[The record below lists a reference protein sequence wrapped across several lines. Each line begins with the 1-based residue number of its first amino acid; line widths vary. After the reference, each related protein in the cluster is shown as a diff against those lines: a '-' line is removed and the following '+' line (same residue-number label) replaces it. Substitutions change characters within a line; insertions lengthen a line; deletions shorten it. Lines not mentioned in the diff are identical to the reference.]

1 MVEPAKN
8 RGRHN
13 LPEPVDR
20 GAPQRTVSSY
30 FIIIGDVFR
39 KNSSKV
45 LSVEHDK

>member
-1 MVEPAKN
+1 
-8 RGRHN
+8 
-13 LPEPVDR
+13 
-20 GAPQRTVSSY
+20 VSSY